1 MKKKLLF
8 YFIVL
13 LCFPGQKAFTQ
24 MPQALNMKLLAH
36 WDNPAVTVDTSYS
49 IGLRYN
55 EVWGWV
61 SPGNGREFAIIG
73 SHMGTH
79 IVDVTDNSHVYEAA
93 YIPGRSANVI
103 NRDYKTYGNY
113 LYAFADQKTGSVQV
127 IDLSPLPDSVEVVY
141 DDFLYG
147 DYEKTDTLFDKAHT
161 AFVDNNRMYIA
172 SPKHFSS
179 APVYGFAL
187 LDLSKPA
194 FPIVKKAYDQLEFGR
209 VHAMY
214 IKDDT
219 AYLNAGGRGVYIVD
233 FKDYENPITL
243 NQYQG
248 YPYAGYNHTGW
259 MSEKDKIYIMAD
271 ETWGTP
277 VKVLDMK
284 DPTNPELL
292 SYLNPFMVY
301 DSNAV
306 PHNQF
311 FVDQYA
317 INSYY
322 YDGVQ
327 IFDLSDPKNPTLAG
341 YFDTYP
347 GENNRSFKGNWGVYP
362 FLPSRKMLVSDMQ
375 TGLYV
380 LEFAPFAL
388 PHNGNEISVYPNP
401 AQSVIHIK
409 VREKLTKPVFQL
421 YDMTGRLVIS
431 HAFEEGNAYS
441 WILPDVT
448 EGLYFLEILDGTQ
461 RVYSQKLLIASKF
474 K

>member
-1 MKKKLLF
+1 MNKNFIFSLTLLF
-8 YFIVL
+8 CILIQNVYA
-13 LCFPGQKAFTQ
+13 QR
-24 MPQALNMKLLAH
+24 PQSLNMKLLSH
-36 WDNPAVTVDTSYS
+36 WDNPAVTIDTSYS

-61 SPGNGREFAIIG
+61 SPKDGREYAIIG

-79 IVDVTDNSHVYEAA
+79 IVDITDNSHVYEAGFV
-93 YIPGRSANVI
+93 PGRSANVI
-103 NRDYKTYGNY
+103 NRDFKTYGNY
-113 LYAFADQKTGSVQV
+113 LYAFADQKTGTLQV
-127 IDLSPLPDSVEVVY
+127 IDLSPLPDSVHLVY
-141 DDFLYG
+141 DDFLYR
-147 DYEKTDTLFDKAHT
+147 DYEKTDTMFDKTHT
-161 AFVDNNRMYIA
+161 VFVENDRMYIA

-179 APVYGFAL
+179 APVYGFAV

-214 IKDDT
+214 IKNDT

-233 FKDYENPITL
+233 FKDIENPVTL

-259 MSEKDKIYIMAD
+259 MSETGKIYIMAD

-292 SYLNPFMVY
+292 SYLNPYMEY

-327 IFDLSDPKNPTLAG
+327 IFDLSDPRNPTLAG
-341 YFDTYP
+341 YFDTYL
-347 GENNRSFKGNWGVYP
+347 GENNRSFRGNWGVYP

-380 LEFAPFAL
+380 LSFAPFTVPKDENAF
-388 PHNGNEISVYPNP
+388 SVYPNP
-401 AQSVIHIK
+401 VQSVLNIK
-409 VREKLTKPVFQL
+409 AKNSLTKPIVKL
-421 YDMTGRLVIS
+421 YDMTGRLVIGQ
-431 HAFEEGNAYS
+431 AFLEGNAFN
-441 WILPDVT
+441 WILPDIT
-448 EGLYFLEILDGTQ
+448 EGLYFLEIMDDTQ
-461 RVYSQKLLIASKF
+461 RVHAQKLLVANKF